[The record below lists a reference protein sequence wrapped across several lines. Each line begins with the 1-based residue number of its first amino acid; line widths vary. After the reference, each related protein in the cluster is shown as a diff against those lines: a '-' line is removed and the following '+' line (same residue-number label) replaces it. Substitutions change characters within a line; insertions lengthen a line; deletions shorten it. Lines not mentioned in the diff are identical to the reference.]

1 MPQATEKWFSYR
13 SLLLLFGVPLILFVV
28 FYEAITSAS
37 VTPSSQ
43 NTVLKDSRVV
53 HAGQTSIRGNQAQY
67 KTNITQLQTSNIQLK
82 ADLDALTNKQNALIE
97 EQKADLDALT
107 NKQNALMKKYEKD
120 KEEQKRTHDK
130 ELDLLKAENAACITN
145 TANGGTGNNA
155 YTTNCVSSDVASGGS
170 CTLTCSATG
179 YTGTSTRLCT
189 AGSFAA
195 LVAPTCNADAN
206 EKTTAALHDSVVIQ
220 PNICGDKPQQLKVM
234 MRSDERQLLTSYMTP
249 TTRYFEWGSGGS
261 TETYPRL
268 TQGTVVSIENYKRWC
283 DKVSTLPFVQCRQK
297 QGTLHY
303 KCIVPYPTKDG
314 GYPVDAAHNGDFDE
328 YINAI
333 EEYPNFDVV
342 LVDARWRVACALRAL
357 DYITDDT
364 IVFLH
369 DHIIGKRDY
378 YTPIF
383 KWYEE
388 IKRVHTLVAMRRRK
402 GVARP
407 TEEEFMTFKLQPEW

>member
-1 MPQATEKWFSYR
+1 MAQARDSPTEKCFSYR
-13 SLLLLFGVPLILFVV
+13 SLLLLFGVPLIMYIV
-28 FYEAITSAS
+28 FNEALMSVRPTETKTS
-37 VTPSSQ
+37 V
-43 NTVLKDSRVV
+43 R
-53 HAGQTSIRGNQAQY
+53 AGQTSIRGHQAQN
-67 KTNITQLQTSNIQLK
+67 KTNIAQLQTSNIQLK
-82 ADLDALTNKQNALIE
+82 ADLDALTNKQNAL
-97 EQKADLDALT
+97 
-107 NKQNALMKKYEKD
+107 MKKYEED

-268 TQGTVVSIENYKRWC
+268 TQGTVVSIENYKPWC

-303 KCIVPYPTKDG
+303 KCIVPYPTKDA
-314 GYPVDAAHNGDFDE
+314 GYPVDTAHNGDFDE

-342 LVDARWRVACALRAL
+342 LVDARWRVACALKAL

-364 IVFLH
+364 VVFLH
-369 DHIIGKRDY
+369 DMRSRRPY
-378 YTPIF
+378 YNAVF

-388 IKRVHTLVAMRRRK
+388 IKRAGSLVAMRRRK
-402 GVARP
+402 GVLRP
-407 TEEEFMTFKLQPEW
+407 TKEEFKKYKYKPKW

>member
-1 MPQATEKWFSYR
+1 MPQATEKWFSFR

-43 NTVLKDSRVV
+43 NTVLKDSQRVV

-107 NKQNALMKKYEKD
+107 NKQNALMKKYEED

-195 LVAPTCNADAN
+195 LVAPSCNADAN
-206 EKTTAALHDSVVIQ
+206 EKTTAALHDSVVIEL
-220 PNICGDKPQQLKVM
+220 NSCVDKPQKLKVM
-234 MRSDERQLLTSYMTP
+234 MEVEERQLLESYMTP

-268 TQGTVVSIENYKRWC
+268 TQGTVVSIENYKPWC

-303 KCIVPYPTKDG
+303 KCIVPYPTKDA
-314 GYPVDAAHNGDFDE
+314 GYPVDTAHNGDFDE

-342 LVDARWRVACALRAL
+342 LVDARWRVACALKAL

-364 IVFLH
+364 VVFLH
-369 DHIIGKRDY
+369 DVRSRRPY
-378 YTPIF
+378 YNAVF

-388 IKRVHTLVAMRRRK
+388 IKRAGSLVAMRRRK
-402 GVARP
+402 GVLRP
-407 TEEEFMTFKLQPEW
+407 TKEEFKKYKYKPKW